1 MGELF
6 VHDRQLKVQL
16 EWCVPHGIPLLRSAY
31 HPRDRGEQGRSGAGQ
46 EGIKP
51 HAQLDHVGE
60 AFKALRFL
68 LCQCAGVH
76 ACVFFLLKLQ
86 PSGRCFQHKLVHP

>member
-1 MGELF
+1 M
-6 VHDRQLKVQL
+6 HDRQLKVQL

-60 AFKALRFL
+60 AFKAPRF
-68 LCQCAGVH
+68 CFVSVCRCA
-76 ACVFFLLKLQ
+76 CMCFLSPKTSAIWEVL
-86 PSGRCFQHKLVHP
+86 SA